1 MTNPQFHDTIY
12 SQKGKENPKH
22 QKGNES
28 MLKVVMNGAIDSL
41 STVSDLD
48 EAMTILFPALNNPNV
63 SGNIVNAET
72 GEALV
77 IVENGDVT
85 YLAPETMTDM
95 LNDIFEVDPMLALGL
110 AVELMGTL
118 MGD

>member
-1 MTNPQFHDTIY
+1 
-12 SQKGKENPKH
+12 
-22 QKGNES
+22 

-41 STVSDLD
+41 STVPSLD

-77 IVENGDVT
+77 IVENGNVI
-85 YLAPETMTDM
+85 YIAPETMTEM
-95 LNDIFEVDPMLALGL
+95 LDDIFEADPMLALEL